1 MSKVKP
7 NLDEEKQQQLQTLL
21 EAAKAARPSPADEER
36 MVALVVELLTGNK
49 ASVTLGVE
57 SLLKM
62 QWNPAV
68 KAATEAWPKV
78 KATGR
83 KQILAALEAESG
95 EEARRIRLSLS
106 RGLVTIDPES
116 AHKILQGVCAALLP
130 EAESTL
136 GNKDKQGIFNVLIGK
151 GKPWLQHLDLAAW
164 DAEAQGKLAQCILQ
178 AAPISAPF
186 TQEAIL
192 RWAVGLNVL
201 EKLSKPTTEMVI
213 TMLNRWPGKLRK
225 ELDKITLPEAI
236 TAQLKAAPEPQKP
249 QQPPRKAPAPE
260 AGAPAEELAAPEA
273 ETPAGDS
280 TELSAPEAA
289 ESPRP
294 RQRPEKVV
302 PRTTVVTV
310 TRQPVEPRQQ
320 QAPQRAQEFDL
331 NTSLRQIEQY
341 VQKLRKDLKDAQ
353 SNREREPRGRKRE
366 GEPKIVSGAE
376 VEHLL
381 RHNAQL
387 EATVTELRERISDL
401 VQDHEDR
408 AVTLEEGDPLAQFED
423 AAHAEAEGAL
433 CRIRRPARADAE
445 RCAAPA
451 LRRSAGPGLRS
462 VADGGCEIDLRV
474 TEPPAM
480 EGACALCDRLE
491 KLTRHHLIPQ
501 ARHHNKRNKREF
513 SRREVKEVAW
523 ICRPCHSQIHNLFTE
538 KELERNYR
546 TLEAL
551 RGYEELA
558 KFIEWIKTKPSGFRC
573 SMRKAHERS

>member
-36 MVALVVELLTGNK
+36 MVALVAELLTGNK

-57 SLLKM
+57 SLLQM

-68 KAATEAWPKV
+68 KAATEAWPKI

-83 KQILAALEAESG
+83 KQILAALEAQSG

-106 RGLVTIDPES
+106 RGLVAIDPES

-164 DAEAQGKLAQCILQ
+164 DAEAQLGLAQCILQ
-178 AAPISAPF
+178 AAPFSAPF

-192 RWAVGLNVL
+192 RWASGLNVL
-201 EKLSKPTTEMVI
+201 EKLSKPTTEIVI

-236 TAQLKAAPEPQKP
+236 SSNLKAAPEPQQRP
-249 QQPPRKAPAPE
+249 QQPQPQRKAPAHEGEAPAALETPEGEAAADDAPDAPAPE
-260 AGAPAEELAAPEA
+260 AAEP
-273 ETPAGDS
+273 
-280 TELSAPEAA
+280 
-289 ESPRP
+289 PRQ

-310 TRQPVEPRQQ
+310 TRQPMEPRSQ
-320 QAPQRAQEFDL
+320 PQPAAQRSQEFDL

-341 VQKLRKDLKDAQ
+341 VQKLRKDLKEAQ
-353 SNREREPRGRKRE
+353 SNREPRGRKRDS
-366 GEPKIVSGAE
+366 EPKTLAGAD

-387 EATVTELRERISDL
+387 EATVAELRERIDDL

-408 AVTLEEGDPLAQFED
+408 AVTLEEGDPLTQFKTLLTLKLKEPF
-423 AAHAEAEGAL
+423 AEYA
-433 CRIRRPARADAE
+433 
-445 RCAAPA
+445 
-451 LRRSAGPGLRS
+451 
-462 VADGGCEIDLRV
+462 
-474 TEPPAM
+474 
-480 EGACALCDRLE
+480 
-491 KLTRHHLIPQ
+491 
-501 ARHHNKRNKREF
+501 
-513 SRREVKEVAW
+513 
-523 ICRPCHSQIHNLFTE
+523 
-538 KELERNYR
+538 
-546 TLEAL
+546 AL
-551 RGYEELA
+551 RGQTPNDVLRQHYGDLLGLVFEVLQTEGVKLTA
-558 KFIEWIKTKPSGFRC
+558 AE
-573 SMRKAHERS
+573 